1 MAPIN
6 IELVD
11 NELAVVFMNS
21 KKAEVRK
28 ANYEHS
34 FGAKNIIHSII

>member
-28 ANYEHS
+28 ANY
-34 FGAKNIIHSII
+34 GAQNIIHSMI